1 MSEKKSNRRLLKLLS
16 VAAVLLL
23 LAGVLATTGVFASLF
38 DTTSVV
44 GNKFE
49 AADVSAGIN
58 NGQRGG
64 AGTEYTVSNDG
75 NLPVFVRVK
84 IIANWVDE
92 NGNPMMYPP
101 EGSYHI
107 STGSGWARTVSAA
120 DPTEGYWYYDG
131 LLEPGATTEPL
142 ITGVS
147 VDGGEVELVLLS
159 ETIQTNP
166 ADAVSEAWDV
176 AYRNGTWT
184 KAN

>member
-44 GNKFE
+44 ENKFE
-49 AADVSAGIN
+49 AADVSARLNG
-58 NGQRGG
+58 GQRSS
-64 AGTEYTVSNDG
+64 AGSEYTVSNDG

-84 IIANWVDE
+84 ILANWVDE

-101 EGSYHI
+101 EGAYQI
-107 STGSGWARTVSAA
+107 SIGSGWTRTVSAS

-166 ADAVSEAWDV
+166 ADAVAEAWGV
-176 AYRNGTWT
+176 AYQNGTWT
-184 KAN
+184 KAY